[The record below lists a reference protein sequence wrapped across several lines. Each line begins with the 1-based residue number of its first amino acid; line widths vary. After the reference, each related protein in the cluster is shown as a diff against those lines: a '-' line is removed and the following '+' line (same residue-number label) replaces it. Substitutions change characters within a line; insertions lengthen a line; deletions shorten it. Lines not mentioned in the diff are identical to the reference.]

1 MIYLLNNTKTNG
13 HYKLKIVLTGHHNS
27 SINTECIQQ
36 HEIPR
41 NKKRVRPGTSHE
53 LFNYQCCSTDNG
65 HHINKKNIQLM
76 VRNIVC
82 FLYSVYLLLFTFLL
96 IFELESFSFYITL
109 DTISLSL
116 TVWDFLTDI
125 MSSPCGCHHCL
136 DICQTELYNRLQQT
150 SIYTKMWH
158 FSISLASCV
167 LKDSPP
173 NRNSFTISKPS
184 KSIRM

>member
-1 MIYLLNNTKTNG
+1 MDTTNWRLFWLDITILQSTLNAYNNMKSLEI
-13 HYKLKIVLTGHHNS
+13 KKESDQVLHMNS
-27 SINTECIQQ
+27 LTINVVPQTMDTISI
-36 HEIPR
+36 
-41 NKKRVRPGTSHE
+41 
-53 LFNYQCCSTDNG
+53 
-65 HHINKKNIQLM
+65 KKNIQLM

-109 DTISLSL
+109 DTIFLSL

-150 SIYTKMWH
+150 IYIQSCGT
-158 FSISLASCV
+158 FLSL
-167 LKDSPP
+167 
-173 NRNSFTISKPS
+173 
-184 KSIRM
+184 

>member
-1 MIYLLNNTKTNG
+1 MDTTNWRLFWLDITILQSTLNAYNNMKSLEI
-13 HYKLKIVLTGHHNS
+13 KKESDQVLHMNS
-27 SINTECIQQ
+27 LTINVVPQTMDTISI
-36 HEIPR
+36 
-41 NKKRVRPGTSHE
+41 
-53 LFNYQCCSTDNG
+53 
-65 HHINKKNIQLM
+65 KKNIQLM
-76 VRNIVC
+76 VRNIVS

-150 SIYTKMWH
+150 IIYTKLWH

>member
-1 MIYLLNNTKTNG
+1 MDTTNWRLFWLDITILQSTLNAYNNMKSLEI
-13 HYKLKIVLTGHHNS
+13 KKESDQVLHMNS
-27 SINTECIQQ
+27 LTINVVPQTMDTISI
-36 HEIPR
+36 
-41 NKKRVRPGTSHE
+41 
-53 LFNYQCCSTDNG
+53 
-65 HHINKKNIQLM
+65 KKNIQLM
-76 VRNIVC
+76 VRNIVS

-150 SIYTKMWH
+150 IYIQRCGT
-158 FSISLASCV
+158 FLSL
-167 LKDSPP
+167 
-173 NRNSFTISKPS
+173 
-184 KSIRM
+184 